1 MNFPNAI
8 FKPRKNLQEQ
18 AELKNKTKCLKWKP
32 ENVITGRTEKAK
44 QQLRC
49 EARGEIAADLG
60 LQLAQDSGNLKQT
73 LRAAGSPDGDADGN
87 GDNDGDDGES
97 LLSSRPCE
105 SPGPPA
111 LGT

>member
-1 MNFPNAI
+1 MIA
-8 FKPRKNLQEQ
+8 
-18 AELKNKTKCLKWKP
+18 
-32 ENVITGRTEKAK
+32 GRTEKAK

-49 EARGEIAADLG
+49 EAWGEIAADLG

-87 GDNDGDDGES
+87 GDNDGDDAES
-97 LLSSRPCE
+97 FLSSRPCE